1 MPSRRRAARNRA
13 SFTWWR
19 RASAAA
25 PARLDRRPLI
35 RTPSRVGLG
44 FSSNDGGRQMAL
56 IIIADNPLNEINIAK
71 ELLPPSLDAVVARHG
86 SPEFKAAL
94 ADAVCLVGFGDG
106 TMDDAFYKS
115 APNLKLVQLLSAGY
129 DRCDIEAARR
139 AGVPICNNGGANST
153 AVSEH
158 ALLLMLAVCRRVV
171 WQHTNVAAGRWRGNN
186 VDDVKLYELKGRT
199 LGIVGLGTIG
209 KKTARLAQAFGMNV
223 QYYDVA
229 RLSEE
234 QADALDVRFSLFE
247 EVLRTSDIVSLHV
260 PLSAQTRHMMGTAQF
275 RLMKPSAYLI
285 NTCRGPVVDEPA
297 LIEALS
303 VGTIAGAGL
312 DVFDQEPPPPNNPLF
327 ALPNVILTAHFAG
340 PTWDNQYTRFRN
352 GFDNCQRV
360 IRGEKP
366 LWVIPELQ
374 ELVA

>member
-1 MPSRRRAARNRA
+1 MA
-13 SFTWWR
+13 S
-19 RASAAA
+19 
-25 PARLDRRPLI
+25 
-35 RTPSRVGLG
+35 
-44 FSSNDGGRQMAL
+44 
-56 IIIADNPLNEINIAK
+56 IIIADNPLNEISIAE
-71 ELLPPSLDAVVARHG
+71 ELLPPSVDAVVARPG

-94 ADAVCLVGFGDG
+94 ADAICLVGFGDG
-106 TMDDAFYKS
+106 SMDDAFYKS

-171 WQHTNVAAGRWRGNN
+171 WQHTNVSAGRWRGNN

-209 KKTARLAQAFGMNV
+209 KKTARLAQAFGMTV
-223 QYYDVA
+223 QYYDTV
-229 RLSEE
+229 RLTEDR
-234 QADALDVRFSLFE
+234 ADALGVRFALFD

-260 PLSAQTRHMMGTAQF
+260 PLIKETRHMIGAAQL
-275 RLMKPSAYLI
+275 RMMKPAAYLI

-297 LIEALS
+297 LIEALQA
-303 VGTIAGAGL
+303 GTIAGAGL

-327 ALPNVILTAHFAG
+327 ALQNVVLTAHFAG
-340 PTWDNQYTRFRN
+340 PTWENQYTRFRN

-366 LWVIPELQ
+366 LWIIPELQ
-374 ELVA
+374 D

>member
-1 MPSRRRAARNRA
+1 
-13 SFTWWR
+13 
-19 RASAAA
+19 
-25 PARLDRRPLI
+25 
-35 RTPSRVGLG
+35 
-44 FSSNDGGRQMAL
+44 MAT
-56 IIIADNPLNEINIAK
+56 IIIADNPLNEIGIAK

-158 ALLLMLAVCRRVV
+158 ALLLMLSVCRRVV

-199 LGIVGLGTIG
+199 LGIIGFGMIG

-223 QYYDVA
+223 QYYDIV
-229 RLSEE
+229 RLTEDR
-234 QADALDVRFSLFE
+234 ADALNVKFALLDEL
-247 EVLRTSDIVSLHV
+247 LRTSDIVSLHV
-260 PLSAQTRHMMGTAQF
+260 PLIKDTRHMIGAAQL
-275 RLMKPSAYLI
+275 RMMKPTAYLI

-297 LIEALS
+297 LVEALQS
-303 VGTIAGAGL
+303 GTIAGAGL

-327 ALPNVILTAHFAG
+327 ALQNVVLTAHFAG
-340 PTWDNQYTRFRN
+340 PTWENQYTRFRN

-366 LWVIPELQ
+366 LWIIPEL
-374 ELVA
+374 AG